1 LNIAPEQFLLIFVVT
16 VAAGAINALAGGGT
30 LLTFPLLMAVGLPA
44 VSANVTNQIALM
56 PGFFGAALAQL
67 KDLKGQEKRLWLTLP
82 VSVLGG
88 LLGGWLLIRSG
99 ERLFN
104 DIVPFLILIASLL
117 LAAQDTIRRWLM
129 RRSEAGHIHL
139 TDAWVVV
146 PVFLATIYGGYFGA
160 AASIIVLAVTGLVI
174 DDTLTRL
181 NAIKQVIGL
190 VSGTAAAVFFVF
202 TGRIN
207 WPVALV
213 MMAGSLLGGL
223 LGGRVAG
230 KVNASVLRWV
240 IVGVGVVLSIIYF
253 LR

>member
-1 LNIAPEQFLLIFVVT
+1 MT
-16 VAAGAINALAGGGT
+16 VAAGAVNALAGGGT

-56 PGFFGAALAQL
+56 PGFFGAALAQI
-67 KDLKGQEKRLWLTLP
+67 KDLKGQEKRLLLTLP

-104 DIVPFLILIASLL
+104 DIVPFLILIAALL
-117 LAAQDTIRRWLM
+117 LAAQDTIRRWLV
-129 RRSEAGHIHL
+129 RRSDAGHIHL
-139 TDAWVVV
+139 TDAWVVI

-160 AASIIVLAVTGLVI
+160 AASIIVLAVTGLVL
-174 DDTLTRL
+174 DDSLTRL

-190 VSGTAAAVFFVF
+190 VSGTAAAVFFAF
-202 TGRIN
+202 IGQIN
-207 WPVALV
+207 WPVAFV
-213 MMAGSLLGGL
+213 MMAGSLMGGL

-230 KVNASVLRWV
+230 KVNAGVLRWI
-240 IVGVGVVLSIIYF
+240 IVSVGLVLAVVYF
-253 LR
+253 VK

>member
-1 LNIAPEQFLLIFVVT
+1 MIPPEQFLLIFAVT

-30 LLTFPLLMAVGLPA
+30 LLTFPLLMAVGLPS

-56 PGFFGAALAQL
+56 PGFFGAALAQI
-67 KDLKGQEKRLWLTLP
+67 KDLKGQEKRLMLTLP

-139 TDAWVVV
+139 TDAWVVI

-160 AASIIVLAVTGLVI
+160 AASIIVLAVTGLGLE
-174 DDTLTRL
+174 DTLTRL

-190 VSGTAAAVFFVF
+190 VSGTAAAVFFAF
-202 TGRIN
+202 TGQIN

-230 KVNASVLRWV
+230 KVNAGVLRWV
-240 IVGVGVVLSIIYF
+240 IVTVGLALAVVYF
-253 LR
+253 VK

>member
-1 LNIAPEQFLLIFVVT
+1 VT
-16 VAAGAINALAGGGT
+16 VAAGAVNALAGGGT

-44 VSANVTNQIALM
+44 VNANVTNQIALM

-67 KDLKGQEKRLWLTLP
+67 KDLKGQERRLLLTLP
-82 VSVLGG
+82 VSILGG
-88 LLGGWLLIRSG
+88 LLGGWLLIRTG

-117 LAAQDTIRRWLM
+117 LAAQDTIRRWLV

-139 TDAWVVV
+139 TDTWVVI

-202 TGRIN
+202 TGKIN

-230 KVNASVLRWV
+230 KVNAAVLRWV
-240 IVGVGVVLSIIYF
+240 IVTVGVVLSIIYF
-253 LR
+253 IR

>member
-1 LNIAPEQFLLIFVVT
+1 VT
-16 VAAGAINALAGGGT
+16 VAAGAINSLAGGGT
-30 LLTFPLLMAVGLPA
+30 LLKLRLLMAVGLPS

-56 PGFFGAALAQL
+56 PGFFGAALAQI
-67 KDLKGQEKRLWLTLP
+67 KDLKGQEKRLMLTLP

-104 DIVPFLILIASLL
+104 DIVPFLILIAALL
-117 LAAQDTIRRWLM
+117 LAAQDTIRRWLI

-139 TDAWVVV
+139 TDAWVVI

-160 AASIIVLAVTGLVI
+160 AASIIVLAVTGLVLE
-174 DDTLTRL
+174 DTLTRL
-181 NAIKQVIGL
+181 NAVKQVIGL
-190 VSGTAAAVFFVF
+190 VSGTAAAVFFAF
-202 TGRIN
+202 TGQIN

-230 KVNASVLRWV
+230 KVTAGVLRWS
-240 IVGVGVVLSIIYF
+240 IVGGGLVLAVVYF
-253 LR
+253 FK

>member
-1 LNIAPEQFLLIFVVT
+1 MFFTT

-56 PGFFGAALAQL
+56 PGFFGASLAQL
-67 KDLKGQEKRLWLTLP
+67 NDLKGQERRLILALP

-104 DIVPFLILIASLL
+104 DIVPFLILIAALL
-117 LAAQDTIRRWLM
+117 LAAQDSIRRWLI
-129 RRSEAGHIHL
+129 RRSDAGHIHL
-139 TDAWVVV
+139 TDAWIVV

-160 AASIIVLAVTGLVI
+160 AASIIVLAVIGLVL

-190 VSGTAAAVFFVF
+190 VSGTAAALFFVF
-202 TGRIN
+202 TGQIN
-207 WPVALV
+207 WPMALV
-213 MMAGSLLGGL
+213 MMAGSLIGGL

-230 KVNASVLRWV
+230 KVNPTVLRW
-240 IVGVGVVLSIIYF
+240 IVVVVGVVMAVIYF
-253 LR
+253 LK

>member
-1 LNIAPEQFLLIFVVT
+1 MT
-16 VAAGAINALAGGGT
+16 VAAGAVNALAGGGT
-30 LLTFPLLMAVGLPA
+30 LLTFPLLMAIGLPA

-56 PGFFGAALAQL
+56 PGFFGAALAQI
-67 KDLKGQEKRLWLTLP
+67 KDLKGQERRLLLTLP

-104 DIVPFLILIASLL
+104 DIVPFLILIAALL

-129 RRSEAGHIHL
+129 RRSDAGHIHL
-139 TDAWVVV
+139 TDAWVVI

-160 AASIIVLAVTGLVI
+160 AASIIVLAVTGLVL
-174 DDTLTRL
+174 DETLTRL

-190 VSGTAAAVFFVF
+190 VSGTAAAMFFVF
-202 TGRIN
+202 TGQIN
-207 WPVALV
+207 WPVAFV

-230 KVNASVLRWV
+230 KVNAAVLKWV
-240 IVGVGVVLSIIYF
+240 IVSVGLVLAVVYF
-253 LR
+253 VR

>member
-117 LAAQDTIRRWLM
+117 LAAQDTIRRWLI
-129 RRSEAGHIHL
+129 RRSDAGHIHL

-230 KVNASVLRWV
+230 KVNATVLRWV
-240 IVGVGVVLSIIYF
+240 IVGVGLVLAVVYF
-253 LR
+253 VK

>member
-1 LNIAPEQFLLIFVVT
+1 MT
-16 VAAGAINALAGGGT
+16 VAAGTVNALAGGGT

-56 PGFFGAALAQL
+56 PGFFGAALAQI
-67 KDLKGQEKRLWLTLP
+67 KDLKGQERRLLLTLP

-88 LLGGWLLIRSG
+88 LLGGWLLILTG

-104 DIVPFLILIASLL
+104 DIVPFLILIAALL
-117 LAAQDTIRRWLM
+117 LAAQDTIRRWLQ

-139 TDAWVVV
+139 TDAWVVI

-160 AASIIVLAVTGLVI
+160 AASIIVLAVTGLVL

-190 VSGTAAAVFFVF
+190 VSGTAAAVFFAF
-202 TGRIN
+202 TGHIN
-207 WPVALV
+207 WAVAFV

-230 KVNASVLRWV
+230 KVNAGVLRWI
-240 IVGVGVVLSIIYF
+240 IVSVGLVLAVVYF
-253 LR
+253 VK